1 MMEKLKMHHQSTDDT
16 LNLSPKTI
24 ISKEYDY
31 RTLVQKRDRWQPAY
45 IINKYFPKE
54 GDKQ

>member
-1 MMEKLKMHHQSTDDT
+1 MEKLKMHHQSTDDT

-24 ISKEYDY
+24 ISKEYNY